1 MVIDLQHLKMTKIE
15 KNRQKSRDTFSAKL
29 SCSRTPLPPSP
40 PPSFRRV
47 RQAHDPHAQHQPA
60 QGHNGVPQPELLL
73 DVRDH
78 RHEEFL

>member
-15 KNRQKSRDTFSAKL
+15 KIGKNLVTPSLPNSRAHE
-29 SCSRTPLPPSP
+29 PPSP

-47 RQAHDPHAQHQPA
+47 RQAHDPHAQNQPA